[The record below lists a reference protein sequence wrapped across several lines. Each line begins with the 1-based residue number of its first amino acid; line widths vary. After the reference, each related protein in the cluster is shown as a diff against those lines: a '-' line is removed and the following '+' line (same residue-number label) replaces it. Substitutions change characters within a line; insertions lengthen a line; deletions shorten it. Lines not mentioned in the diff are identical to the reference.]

1 MSLLLYTLL
10 IGIFGVGYL
19 AIVLEYVIKINKSAV
34 ALFMAS
40 LCWVVYF
47 LIGTAPLDV
56 DIKHFNDLLSE
67 VSQIIFFLLGAMTVV
82 ELIDSHKGFKIVTDL
97 IATRSRRKLLVI
109 VVSLSFFLSAILD
122 NLTTAILMT
131 SLVKKILSD
140 KKERLLL
147 SAFIIVAA
155 NAGGAWT
162 PIGDVTTTMLW
173 INQKITPLSVMKN
186 VFLPSCVSVLVP
198 VLFFLHRI
206 KGNFSEQTLE
216 TQELEPGANLVFF
229 LGIGALVFV
238 PAFKS
243 VTHLPPFMGV
253 LFGLSVLWLVTDWLH
268 HKYDQ
273 RQHLRIPSVLMRI
286 DMSGILFF
294 LGILLCI
301 NALEASSLLQIAA
314 NGLSYFLVDSTALA
328 TLLGIVSA
336 VVDNVPLVAA
346 TMAMYPPSLFPVDS
360 SFWHMVAYAAGTGGS
375 LLLIGSSPGVAVMSL
390 EKDLTFFVYMR
401 KMTIP
406 VLVGYLL
413 GVLVYLL
420 QQKVIASLGF

>member
-1 MSLLLYTLL
+1 MGWILYALL
-10 IGIFGVGYL
+10 ISIFTIGYM
-19 AIVLEYVIKINKSAV
+19 AIVLEYVIRINKSAV
-34 ALFMAS
+34 ALFMAC

-47 LIGTAPLDV
+47 LVGHAPLEV
-56 DIKHFNDLLSE
+56 DLQHFNDLLSE

-97 IATRSRRKLLVI
+97 IATRSRRKLLLI

-173 INQKITPLSVMKN
+173 INKKITPLSVMFN
-186 VFLPSCVSVLVP
+186 VFLPSVVSVLVP
-198 VLFFLHRI
+198 VLFFLRKI
-206 KGNFSEQTLE
+206 KGEFLEQTLE
-216 TQELEPGANLVFF
+216 KQELEPGANLVFF

-238 PAFKS
+238 PVFKS

-273 RQHLRIPSVLMRI
+273 RQHLRVPSVLMRI

-301 NALEASSLLQIAA
+301 NALEASSLLQMAA
-314 NGLSYFLVDSTALA
+314 SGLSYLLVDSTALA
-328 TLLGIVSA
+328 ALLGIISA

-346 TMAMYPPSLFPVDS
+346 AMAMYPLSLFPTDS

-413 GVLVYLL
+413 GIAVYLL
-420 QQKVIASLGF
+420 QQKIFLGLGI